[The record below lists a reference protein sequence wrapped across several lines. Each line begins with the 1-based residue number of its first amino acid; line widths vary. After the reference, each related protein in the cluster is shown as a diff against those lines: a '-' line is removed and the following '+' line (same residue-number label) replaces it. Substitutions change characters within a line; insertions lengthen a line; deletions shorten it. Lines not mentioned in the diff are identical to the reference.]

1 MGSPQDDGSGGL
13 PNDHKVI
20 SYIRP

>member
-1 MGSPQDDGSGGL
+1 MGSPQDDGSGSL

>member
-13 PNDHKVI
+13 PNDQKVI
-20 SYIRP
+20 SYVRP